1 MPSETNLHLT
11 QVSAWQPMLHTDHD
25 HTPALVSIR
34 VGDPWESWV
43 SLYAEPAELA
53 AALRDA
59 ADEVDRLGD
68 HAAEMVRRAEDD
80 A

>member
-1 MPSETNLHLT
+1 
-11 QVSAWQPMLHTDHD
+11 
-25 HTPALVSIR
+25 
-34 VGDPWESWV
+34 
-43 SLYAEPAELA
+43 LA